1 MMSTSESG
9 MRRIDVFFYGLFMDE
24 ALLHEKGVR
33 PGSMQPASVRG
44 FQLRIGRR
52 ATLVANAAGCAYG
65 IVASLTH
72 RELDQLYSD
81 PSLRDYRPEAVLA
94 AISNSHSVP
103 ALCFNLM
110 APPSPDERNIDYARK
125 LRALAQ
131 RLGFPPDYLASI
143 E

>member
-1 MMSTSESG
+1 M
-9 MRRIDVFFYGLFMDE
+9 FFYGLFMDE
-24 ALLHEKGVR
+24 ALLHERGVR
-33 PGSMQPASVRG
+33 PGSMRTASVRG

-52 ATLVANAAGCAYG
+52 ATLVRDGASCAYG

-72 RELDQLYSD
+72 RELEDLYSD
-81 PSLRDYRPEAVLA
+81 PSLRDYRPEPVLA
-94 AISNSHSVP
+94 ALSNGGSVP

-110 APPSPDERNIDYARK
+110 APPSAEERNTDYARK

-131 RLGFPPDYLASI
+131 RLRFPPGYVASI

>member
-1 MMSTSESG
+1 MSTSESR
-9 MRRIDVFFYGLFMDE
+9 MRRIDVFFYGLFMDK
-24 ALLHEKGVR
+24 ALLHGRGVR
-33 PGSMQPASVRG
+33 PGSMQAASVRG

-52 ATLVANAAGCAYG
+52 ATLVRDEAGCAYG

-72 RELDQLYSD
+72 RELEELYSD

-94 AISNSHSVP
+94 RISNGESVP

-110 APPSPDERNIDYARK
+110 ASPSPEERHSDYARK

-131 RLGFPPDYLASI
+131 
-143 E
+143 

>member
-1 MMSTSESG
+1 MSTTESR
-9 MRRIDVFFYGLFMDE
+9 MRRIDAFFYGLFMDE

-33 PGSMQPASVRG
+33 PGSRQAASVRG

-72 RELDQLYSD
+72 RELDELYSD
-81 PSLRDYRPEAVLA
+81 PSLRDYRPEAVIATL
-94 AISNSHSVP
+94 SDGSSVP
-103 ALCFNLM
+103 ALCFNLI
-110 APPSPDERNIDYARK
+110 APPSPEERNPDYARK
-125 LRALAQ
+125 LRALTQ
-131 RLGFPPDYLASI
+131 RLGFPADYVASI

>member
-1 MMSTSESG
+1 

-24 ALLHEKGVR
+24 ALLHERGVR
-33 PGSMQPASVRG
+33 PGSMQAASVRG

-52 ATLVANAAGCAYG
+52 ATLVRDEAGCAYG
-65 IVASLTH
+65 IVTSLTH
-72 RELDQLYSD
+72 GDLEELYSD

-94 AISNSHSVP
+94 DLPNGESVP

-110 APPSPDERNIDYARK
+110 APPSPEERNSDYARK
-125 LRALAQ
+125 LRALARQ
-131 RLGFPPDYLASI
+131 LGFPPDYVASI